1 MGVVYYQYK
10 SEKEICSMPV
20 PHAFISVSELKQL
33 IMTSGRHGRG
43 RTRGRATEDIVI
55 SNAQT
60 GEGWFN
66 VKYLNC
72 SRLLYFCIYCRVYD
86 CVKFHRSCLYSAPQQ
101 ISQPNKILCS

>member
-33 IMTSGRHGRG
+33 ILTSGKHGRG

-55 SNAQT
+55 SNAHT
-60 GEGWFN
+60 GEGSFITPN
-66 VKYLNC
+66 SLTVLD
-72 SRLLYFCIYCRVYD
+72 YF
-86 CVKFHRSCLYSAPQQ
+86 SSAYTAEHT
-101 ISQPNKILCS
+101 IL

>member
-33 IMTSGRHGRG
+33 IMTSGKHGRG

-55 SNAQT
+55 SNAHT
-60 GEGWFN
+60 GEGSFN
-66 VKYLNC
+66 AKSLSC
-72 SRLLYFCIYCRVYD
+72 TRLL
-86 CVKFHRSCLYSAPQQ
+86 
-101 ISQPNKILCS
+101 